1 MSLTFGS
8 KKIGMNAI
16 MGTRYINPK
25 KLRTDLGLSRR
36 QVGERINVSQSTV
49 AGWENRRRIPNVIDI
64 WKLAGALGIVQQN
77 IGKLVAYW
85 ALVDD

>member
-1 MSLTFGS
+1 MSLTFS
-8 KKIGMNAI
+8 TKKIGMNAI

-25 KLRTDLGLSRR
+25 KLRNDLGRTR
-36 QVGERINVSQSTV
+36 KEVGARINVSQSTI
-49 AGWENRRRIPNVIDI
+49 AGWENRRRIPNIIDV

-77 IGKLVAYW
+77 IGKLAAYW